1 MATAISIPRG
11 VAAVDNVVASAPPPG
26 KCKVTNIYVDPD
38 TGKLVIKYDD
48 APT

>member
-1 MATAISIPRG
+1 MATAISIPQG
-11 VAAVDNVVASAPPPG
+11 VAAVDKVASDPPPG